1 MRQTE
6 LDSLKAEYVSEVR
19 DAWARVAVGSEHV
32 RQQQHRVSEKK
43 MRGQQAS
50 LSEALLETFRET
62 QQLQTFVRAVSG
74 RTARSGIH
82 GALALREPA
91 RTTKVVGKPLH
102 YHRDKMPLE

>member
-32 RQQQHRVSEKK
+32 RQQEHRVSEKK

-62 QQLQTFVRAVSG
+62 QQLHKLSCERFLDQL
-74 RTARSGIH
+74 H
-82 GALALREPA
+82 ALESTER
-91 RTTKVVGKPLH
+91 
-102 YHRDKMPLE
+102 